1 MIYTYLS
8 FLLADINIHDNK
20 KLLENSIAKNASYLA
35 MISFDEGP
43 TKNIKKLISIA
54 SSYNIP
60 LVFHLDPFHENFSKE
75 IIDYIHEN
83 NMEVGIAIT
92 EEIEDDE
99 NQIKKVF
106 LKYKE
111 AFINK
116 STYVPILLR
125 LPAVGKITE
134 KSITIAKEL
143 NFIVNH
149 VNLDSEDDQKSD
161 IWPFILNHLKNSVLE
176 NKLSLVFR
184 DRYMKSV
191 DLLPNILNLLQQR
204 NYKIIPAYEFYNLNT
219 NLLKTDIITYKT
231 NYKKKG
237 EELIIKT
244 IKEDGTIVKKINLPY
259 NNLNK
264 LKARELTKLN
274 LQDYEKIEEVYDD
287 MFNNEE
293 SDDSSER
300 ESSEEVKYIAQ
311 ENCSNNIISYC
322 FLLFLIIK

>member
-125 LPAVGKITE
+125 LPA
-134 KSITIAKEL
+134 SR
-143 NFIVNH
+143 
-149 VNLDSEDDQKSD
+149 
-161 IWPFILNHLKNSVLE
+161 
-176 NKLSLVFR
+176 FR